1 MGKSFVSA
9 ALLFSCLV
17 NVCSSQP
24 QGVDTTAAWRY
35 YPLATGNVWE
45 YQGYGMDPGDRRV
58 WIERDTVF
66 SGRRYFIEASSAV
79 PRQNGSVVRAIIR
92 FDTTLASVVTLWPDG
107 TENIVQPP
115 GCPLDA
121 PFGATVP
128 CPGWGVELPV
138 AGGSGRSFEFLDGS
152 TISNIT
158 IKEFG
163 TSGGGGW
170 SYIAGIGYA
179 GTELGLEPG
188 GKRLAYARIDGVAYG
203 SALEVG
209 TETPSEPASSATL
222 VYPNPVGNR
231 LNLSLRIA
239 RSSHYLIAI
248 YDLLGREVIRLHDG
262 RLMPGEH
269 KLILDVSELASGAY
283 IISVTGEA
291 GIRESSIVVV
301 E

>member
-1 MGKSFVSA
+1 MRKSFVSA
-9 ALLFSCLV
+9 ALLISGIV
-17 NVCSSQP
+17 NVCWSQP
-24 QGVDTTAAWRY
+24 QEIDTTAAWRY

-45 YQGYGMDPGDRRV
+45 YQGYGMEPGDRRV
-58 WIERDTVF
+58 WIEKDTVV

-79 PRQNGSVVRAIIR
+79 PRQNGGMVRSLIR

-107 TENIVQPP
+107 TEKIVQPP

-121 PFGATVP
+121 PFGKTVL
-128 CPGWGVELPV
+128 CPGWGESPV
-138 AGGSGRSFEFLDGS
+138 AGGHGRSFELLDGS

-163 TSGGGGW
+163 TGYGGGW
-170 SYIAGIGYA
+170 SYIAGIGYV

-188 GKRLAYARIDGVAYG
+188 GKRLAYARIDGVEYG

-209 TETPSEPASSATL
+209 AETPSEPASSAAL
-222 VYPNPVGNR
+222 IYPNPVGSQ
-231 LNLSLRIA
+231 LNVSLRIA
-239 RSSHYLIAI
+239 RSSQILITM
-248 YDLLGREVIRLHDG
+248 YDLLGREVIRLHNS
-262 RLMPGEH
+262 RLMLGEH
-269 KLILDVSELASGAY
+269 KLILDVSDLASGAY
-283 IISVTGEA
+283 IISVNGEG